1 MKFLRFTAISAVAII
16 GCAQRTSSSDPESL
30 LAADKNK
37 LFETLKRADTV
48 GTANEVF
55 ASAATDSSLRD
66 KMEIALGIRSRHAE
80 SRQSMGPKKDILD
93 KSSDALDVANEKVT
107 KTGVV
112 LDKASEVKKKTTDIL
127 SKN

>member
-1 MKFLRFTAISAVAII
+1 MKFLRYTAISAVVIV
-16 GCAQRTSSSDPESL
+16 GCGQKTSSSDPETL

-37 LFETLKRADTV
+37 LFETLKRADTA

-55 ASAATDSSLRD
+55 ASAAADSSLRD
-66 KMEIALGIRSRHAE
+66 KMEEALGMKPRQAE
-80 SRQSMGPKKDILD
+80 ARPQKGPKKDVLD
-93 KSSDALDVANEKVT
+93 KSSNALDVANEKVT

-127 SKN
+127 SK